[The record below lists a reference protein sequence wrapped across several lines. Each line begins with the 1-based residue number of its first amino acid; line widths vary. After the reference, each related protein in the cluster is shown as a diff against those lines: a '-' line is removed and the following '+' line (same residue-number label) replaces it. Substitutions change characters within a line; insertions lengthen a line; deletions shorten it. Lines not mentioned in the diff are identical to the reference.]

1 MYMKNPQGA
10 KKEFVAA
17 LLENPGDDVA
27 RYNLAIS
34 NLASEQIKDALKEVE
49 ALEKAYEADPRF
61 EMSEKLFNVYFA
73 KAFMLGLIQ
82 NTPEALDSYQKAL
95 KIKPSSLKV
104 KNNIEILT
112 ATGSGGKGKG
122 DADPNKKGKKTKGKG
137 DEESSDGNKKDKSK
151 GSNEGDKEDIKGQDD
166 ESLKKKNLSKEE
178 LEQILK
184 EIKDQESKVRSKEN
198 QKNGDKKGGRGSG
211 KTW

>member
-1 MYMKNPQGA
+1 MENPRAA
-10 KKEFVAA
+10 KKEFLKA
-17 LLENPGDDVA
+17 LLENPGDDIA

-34 NLASEQIKDALKEVE
+34 NLASEQVKDALKEVE
-49 ALEKAYEADPRF
+49 ALEKAYEADSRF
-61 EMSEKLFNVYFA
+61 EMSDRLFNVYFA
-73 KAFMLGLIQ
+73 KAFILGFIQ
-82 NTPEALDSYQKAL
+82 DVPGALGAYQKAL
-95 KIKPSSLKV
+95 RIKPASLKV
-104 KNNIEILT
+104 KNNIEVLT
-112 ATGSGGKGKG
+112 AQSSGGKGG
-122 DADPNKKGKKTKGKG
+122 GESDPDKKGKKSKGEG
-137 DEESSDGNKKDKSK
+137 DEESSDGDQKDKSK

-198 QKNGDKKGGRGSG
+198 KKNTDKKGGPGSE